1 MFVPEPD
8 VLLAFVLAA
17 LALNVTPGAD
27 MVFVLG
33 TSLQHRTRAGV
44 LAALGIAAG
53 SLCHAVLAA
62 AGLSALVAA
71 SPTAMAVVT
80 SAGAAY
86 LVWVGVRMVRDDSPL
101 VVPAGH
107 APAEPAAL
115 SAAASGPSHPAP
127 LDRPAPPGALR
138 LVGRGATV
146 NLLNVK
152 VVLFFLSFIPLFV
165 RPGDGPVWQQVLL
178 FGLLF
183 DVLGTI
189 VLVGVAVAA
198 GGASRTLAD
207 RPGVVVTVRR
217 ACGALLVVL
226 AVVLVVTRLPA

>member
-1 MFVPEPD
+1 MFVPQPD

-44 LAALGIAAG
+44 LAAVGIAVG
-53 SLCHAVLAA
+53 SLCHATLAA

-71 SPTAMAVVT
+71 SRPAMAVVT
-80 SAGAAY
+80 AAGAAY
-86 LVWVGVRMVRDDSPL
+86 LVWVGVRMVRDRSTL
-101 VVPAGH
+101 VVPADDRAVVTAGPAH
-107 APAEPAAL
+107 APPEE
-115 SAAASGPSHPAP
+115 
-127 LDRPAPPGALR
+127 PAPPRALQ

-152 VVLFFLSFIPLFV
+152 VILFFLSFIPLFV
-165 RPGDGPVWQQVLL
+165 RPDDGPVWQQVLL

-183 DVLGTI
+183 DVLGTL

-198 GGASRTLAD
+198 GRASRALLD
-207 RPGVVVTVRR
+207 RPGVVVGVRR
-217 ACGALLVVL
+217 TCGAVLVVL
-226 AVVLVVTRLPA
+226 AVVLVATRLLP